1 MESSPAIAATGD
13 ARWRGAGMHTRT
25 LCSPGRGEGR
35 VGRRRLTSGTQR
47 ITRIVTEQTPAPIDR
62 KRLRS
67 QRLRSVNF
75 QGDALRLGMNWTE
88 DDLRKPQVL
97 VESAY
102 GMGHPGT
109 FHFRGLVEEVS
120 NGVFEAG
127 GKPAEFVVSDICDGV
142 VQATDGMSYSLIS
155 RDIMAAMI
163 RDPRARAPTRRDG
176 ADLRQR

>member
-1 MESSPAIAATGD
+1 MA
-13 ARWRGAGMHTRT
+13 
-25 LCSPGRGEGR
+25 
-35 VGRRRLTSGTQR
+35 
-47 ITRIVTEQTPAPIDR
+47 TEQGPAPIDR

-67 QRLRSVNF
+67 QRLRQVNF

-120 NGVFEAG
+120 NGVFETG

-163 RDPRARAPTRRDG
+163 EIHARSATRTTRWC
-176 ADLRQR
+176 